1 MRKHFRPSTIIATV
15 ALVFALAGTSYAAS
29 TYLITSTNQIA
40 PNVLKNLKGDRGPR
54 GHAGVAG
61 PHGATGLTGLSGS
74 NGLTGAPGPAGAT
87 GTPGPPG
94 ATGPTGATGI
104 QGERGYPG
112 ERGPEGDTGAPG
124 TNGTNGTNGATGATG
139 ATGAVGPAELES
151 SRSCTPTLCLDADPN
166 SGGSGGWG
174 WDNVLNAA
182 VTDLTVGQTYPF
194 TVTVVQDGSPNAD
207 GSITLTWNPT
217 DFTGPTA
224 GSDGSAVCATASTGN
239 AVSCTYTDL
248 AHQYKSD
255 SFNFTALHDNPDAQV
270 GVTVEVNGEQ
280 ASALFPVAIT
290 G

>member
-1 MRKHFRPSTIIATV
+1 MRKRFHPATIIATV

-29 TYLITSTNQIA
+29 TYLITSTNQIT
-40 PNVLKNLKGDRGPR
+40 PSVLKTLKGERGPR
-54 GHAGVAG
+54 GDIGAQGSAGLTD
-61 PHGATGLTGLSGS
+61 ATGPI
-74 NGLTGAPGPAGAT
+74 GLTGAPG
-87 GTPGPPG
+87 TPGAQGAPG
-94 ATGPTGATGI
+94 ATGPTGATGATGI

-112 ERGPEGDTGAPG
+112 RRGRKGETGAA
-124 TNGTNGTNGATGATG
+124 GADGKTGATG

-151 SRSCTPTLCLDADPN
+151 SRSCTPTLCIDADPN

-174 WDNVLNAA
+174 WNSVLNAA

-194 TVTVVQDGSPNAD
+194 TVTVVQDGSENSD

-217 DFTGPTA
+217 DFAGPTA

-239 AVSCTYTDL
+239 ALSCTYTNL

-255 SFNFTALHDNPDAQV
+255 SFSFKALADNPDAQV
-270 GVTVEVNGEQ
+270 AATVEVNGEE
-280 ASALFPVAIT
+280 AFALFPVAIT

>member
-1 MRKHFRPSTIIATV
+1 MRKHFHPSTIIATV

-29 TYLITSTNQIA
+29 TYLITSTNQIT
-40 PNVLKNLKGDRGPR
+40 PSVLKTLKGQRGPR
-54 GHAGVAG
+54 GDIGVT
-61 PHGATGLTGLSGS
+61 GAQGSAGLTGGTGPI
-74 NGLTGAPGPAGAT
+74 GLTGAPGAP
-87 GTPGPPG
+87 GTPGTPG
-94 ATGPTGATGI
+94 TTGATGATGI
-104 QGERGYPG
+104 QGERGHRGRRG
-112 ERGPEGDTGAPG
+112 ETGVAG
-124 TNGTNGTNGATGATG
+124 ANGNTGATG

-151 SRSCTPTLCLDADPN
+151 SRSCTPTLCIDADPN

-174 WDNVLNAA
+174 FNNVLNAP

-194 TVTVVQDGSPNAD
+194 TVTVVQDGSENSN

-217 DFTGPTA
+217 DFAGPTA

-239 AVSCTYTDL
+239 ALSCTYTDL

-255 SFNFTALHDNPDAQV
+255 SFSFKALTDNPDAQV
-270 GVTVEVNGEQ
+270 AATVEVNGEE

>member
-54 GHAGVAG
+54 GYTGAAGA
-61 PHGATGLTGLSGS
+61 HGATGLTGSSGPSGS
-74 NGLTGAPGPAGAT
+74 NGLTGAPGAT
-87 GTPGPPG
+87 GT
-94 ATGPTGATGI
+94 AGPTGATGATGM
-104 QGERGYPG
+104 QGERGYRG
-112 ERGPEGDTGAPG
+112 EPGPEGDTGAPG
-124 TNGTNGTNGATGATG
+124 TNGSDGTNGATGATG

-151 SRSCTPTLCLDADPN
+151 SRSCTPTLCIDADPN

-248 AHQYKSD
+248 ARQYKSD

-270 GVTVEVNGEQ
+270 GVTVEVNGEE

>member
-1 MRKHFRPSTIIATV
+1 MRKHFHPSTIIATV

-29 TYLITSTNQIA
+29 TYLITSTNQIT
-40 PNVLKNLKGDRGPR
+40 PSVLKTLKGERGPR
-54 GHAGVAG
+54 GDIGAQGSAGLT
-61 PHGATGLTGLSGS
+61 GATGPI
-74 NGLTGAPGPAGAT
+74 GLTGAPGAPGAPGAQGAQGAPGAT
-87 GTPGPPG
+87 G

-112 ERGPEGDTGAPG
+112 RRGRKGETGAA
-124 TNGTNGTNGATGATG
+124 GADGKTGATG

-151 SRSCTPTLCLDADPN
+151 SRSCTPTLCIDADPN

-174 WDNVLNAA
+174 WNNVLNAA

-194 TVTVVQDGSPNAD
+194 TVTVVQDGSENSN

-217 DFTGPTA
+217 DFAGPTT

-239 AVSCTYTDL
+239 ALSCTYTDL

-255 SFNFTALHDNPDAQV
+255 SFNFKALADNPDAQV
-270 GVTVEVNGEQ
+270 AATVEVNGEE

>member
-1 MRKHFRPSTIIATV
+1 MRKHFHPSTIIATV

-29 TYLITSTNQIA
+29 TYLITSTNQIT
-40 PNVLKNLKGDRGPR
+40 PSVLKTLKGQRGPR
-54 GHAGVAG
+54 GDIGVT
-61 PHGATGLTGLSGS
+61 GAQGSAGLTGGTGPI
-74 NGLTGAPGPAGAT
+74 GLTGAPGAP
-87 GTPGPPG
+87 GTPGTPG
-94 ATGPTGATGI
+94 TTGATGATGI
-104 QGERGYPG
+104 QGERGHRGRRG
-112 ERGPEGDTGAPG
+112 ETGVAG
-124 TNGTNGTNGATGATG
+124 ANGNTGATG

-151 SRSCTPTLCLDADPN
+151 SRSCTPTLCIDADPN

-174 WDNVLNAA
+174 LNSVLNAA

-194 TVTVVQDGSPNAD
+194 TVTVVQDGSENSN

-217 DFTGPTA
+217 DFAGPTA

-239 AVSCTYTDL
+239 ALSCTYTDL

-255 SFNFTALHDNPDAQV
+255 SFSFKALTDNPDAQV
-270 GVTVEVNGEQ
+270 AATVEVNGEE

>member
-1 MRKHFRPSTIIATV
+1 MRKHLHPSTIIATV

-29 TYLITSTNQIA
+29 TYLITSTNQIT
-40 PNVLKNLKGDRGPR
+40 PSVLKTLKGQRGPR
-54 GHAGVAG
+54 GDIGVT
-61 PHGATGLTGLSGS
+61 GAQGSAGLTGGTGPI
-74 NGLTGAPGPAGAT
+74 GLTGAPGAPGAPGTTGAT
-87 GTPGPPG
+87 G
-94 ATGPTGATGI
+94 ATGATGI
-104 QGERGYPG
+104 QGERGHRGRRG
-112 ERGPEGDTGAPG
+112 ETGVAG
-124 TNGTNGTNGATGATG
+124 ANGNTGATG

-151 SRSCTPTLCLDADPN
+151 SRSCTPTLCIDADPN

-174 WDNVLNAA
+174 FNNVLNAP

-194 TVTVVQDGSPNAD
+194 TVTVVQDGSENSN

-217 DFTGPTA
+217 DFAGPTA

-239 AVSCTYTDL
+239 ALSCTYTDL

-255 SFNFTALHDNPDAQV
+255 SFSFKALTDNPDAQV
-270 GVTVEVNGEQ
+270 AATVEVNGEE